1 MYDMPHGGDE
11 VDMKQDKE
19 DLFGF
24 DAQSGAAQDSAAQA
38 PAGETAQE
46 TAASAAQAPAGE
58 TAQEA
63 AASAA
68 SAAEWQEE
76 EARTD
81 VTKCPACGA
90 NMVYSSER
98 GMLYCEHC
106 GTEKAIEADRSEEIA
121 FEHLLANNHD
131 WAQESYVFRCENCG
145 ARGVVPTGEITTTC
159 PYCGTSNIVQD
170 DELPTIRPNALV
182 PFAVGKD
189 QARTNVKKWARK
201 RLFAPRKF
209 RKGARPE
216 DLNGVYNPA
225 FTFDAHAL
233 GTYRAVLGKYYYTTR
248 RVNGKTVSERHI
260 RYFTVSGQ
268 YANNFD
274 DVLVQASELITQKML
289 NKLQPFDT
297 NDSREY
303 KSEYLSGFIANQNS
317 KNGLACWEEAKWT
330 IHNRLKAMILRLYT
344 YDVVRS
350 FNMNVQCSNITYK
363 YILLPVYV
371 GHCGFRKKIYNFFV
385 NGLNGKVAGKAPVS
399 PLKVTILTAVC
410 IGVVVGL
417 YFLFRYLSG

>member
-58 TAQEA
+58 TAQET
-63 AASAA
+63 AASAT

-81 VTKCPACGA
+81 VTKCPSCGA

-159 PYCGTSNIVQD
+159 PYCGTSNIVRD
-170 DELPTIRPNALV
+170 EELPAVRPNAVV
-182 PFAVGKD
+182 PFTVGKE
-189 QARTNVKKWARK
+189 QAGVQVKRWARK
-201 RLFAPRKF
+201 RLFSPGKF
-209 RKGARPE
+209 RKGAKPE
-216 DLNGVYNPA
+216 AMSGVYTPA
-225 FTFDAHAL
+225 FSFDTSTFS
-233 GTYRAVLGKYYYTTR
+233 TYSAVLGKYYYVTR
-248 RVNGKTVSERHI
+248 RVNGKTVRERRI
-260 RYFTVSGQ
+260 RYFNVSGQ
-268 YANNFD
+268 YSHFFD
-274 DVLVQASELITQKML
+274 DVLVQASENISQKTL

-297 NDSREY
+297 NESREY
-303 KSEYLSGFIANQNS
+303 RSEYLSGFTANQNS
-317 KNGLACWEEAKWT
+317 KDGLACWEEAKT
-330 IHNRLKAMILRLYT
+330 MIRGMLQGMILRQYI
-344 YDVVRS
+344 YDVVSS
-350 FNMNVQCSNITYK
+350 FTINVQCSDITYK

-371 GHCGFRKKIYNFFV
+371 GHCNWHKKLYNFFV
-385 NGLNGKVAGKAPVS
+385 NGINGKVTGKAPVS

-417 YFLFRYLSG
+417 YFLFRFFGG